1 MTQIPVTSHDP
12 KCAADLYLED
22 AVENAPPVKL
32 VRMLAEGA
40 VRFLDRAIA
49 HPPEGDRKVFVGA
62 CQRADAILIEL
73 RIALV
78 PVEGSDVAG
87 RLESLYLFCEE
98 RIGKA
103 LLESRVEPLGEARQV
118 LAVLLDAW
126 QKVETPAGTDK
137 GA

>member
-1 MTQIPVTSHDP
+1 MIPPPIDQKSV
-12 KCAADLYLED
+12 ADLYLED

-49 HPPEGDRKVFVGA
+49 HPAAKDRKAFVQA
-62 CQRADAILIEL
+62 CQRADAIVIEL
-73 RIALV
+73 RLALV
-78 PVEGSDVAG
+78 PVEGSDVAP
-87 RLESLYLFCEE
+87 RLDSLYLFCEE

-103 LLESRVEPLGEARQV
+103 LLESSTEPLCEARHV

-126 QKVETPAGTDK
+126 QKIETPAGTDV